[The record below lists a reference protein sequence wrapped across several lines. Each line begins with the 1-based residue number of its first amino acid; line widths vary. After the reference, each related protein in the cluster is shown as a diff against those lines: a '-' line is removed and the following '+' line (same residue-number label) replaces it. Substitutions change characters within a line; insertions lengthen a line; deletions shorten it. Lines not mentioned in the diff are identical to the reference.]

1 MEVRRLIKNRKRKR
15 KLTTETLSEVHIKRD
30 ASDMTKHNVV
40 SISLRSETE
49 SIDNLIN
56 KALQAVKN
64 TESPHSKK
72 IEQEWI
78 K

>member
-1 MEVRRLIKNRKRKR
+1 MKKGKKK
-15 KLTTETLSEVHIKRD
+15 KLPTETPSEVQIMRD
-30 ASDMTKHNVV
+30 GSDMTKHDLV

-49 SIDNLIN
+49 SIDSLIN
-56 KALQAVKN
+56 KALKAVKK
-64 TESPHSKK
+64 TEIPHSKK

>member
-1 MEVRRLIKNRKRKR
+1 LKRKTKK
-15 KLTTETLSEVHIKRD
+15 KLTTETPSEVQIMRD
-30 ASDMTKHNVV
+30 GSDMTKHDMV

-49 SIDNLIN
+49 SIDDLIN
-56 KALQAVKN
+56 KALKAVKK
-64 TESPHSKK
+64 TQSHHSKK

>member
-1 MEVRRLIKNRKRKR
+1 MKRRKKKKPAI
-15 KLTTETLSEVHIKRD
+15 ESFSEVHITRD
-30 ASDMTKHNVV
+30 GSVMAQRDTI

-49 SIDNLIN
+49 SIDSLIN